1 MASQYENQLIEVLV
15 EDETNH
21 TSKCVA
27 RIDRRQDESTY
38 VVTYLSF
45 TGELY
50 EDYCKIYDYENN
62 TSLVEEE
69 SISQWFDTKDEERV
83 GFKKLFKNTYIT
95 QEDWEDM
102 DEDYNPS
109 GSSEGSE
116 DESLIDSDDF
126 NDDDSDSDTDT
137 GKQKPAIKTT

>member
-1 MASQYENQLIEVLV
+1 MASQYESQLIEVLV
-15 EDETNH
+15 EDDTGR

-27 RIDRRQDESTY
+27 RVDRRQDESTY
-38 VVTYLSF
+38 IVTYLSP

-50 EDYCKIYDYENN
+50 EDYCKIYNYEND
-62 TSLVEEE
+62 TSVVEDE

-109 GSSEGSE
+109 ESSEGSD
-116 DESLIDSDDF
+116 DESLIDSDEF
-126 NDDDSDSDTDT
+126 NSDSDSDSDTD
-137 GKQKPAIKTT
+137 KPKSKDKTS